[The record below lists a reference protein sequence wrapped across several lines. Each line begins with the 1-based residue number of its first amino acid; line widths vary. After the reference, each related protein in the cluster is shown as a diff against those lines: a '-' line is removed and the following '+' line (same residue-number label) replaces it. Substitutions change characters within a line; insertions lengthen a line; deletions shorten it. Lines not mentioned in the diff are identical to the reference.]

1 MRARSD
7 TAASPELSPFKEGS
21 YMELRNL
28 PWGKIA
34 LGLGMAGVAAVHPA
48 FAQEAATAAATVA
61 ADATATAAV
70 VAAPVAEVA
79 AEVAAPV
86 PDKGDTAWMMVS
98 TVLVMLMIVPG
109 LALFYGG
116 LVRTKNMASVL
127 TQILAVAA
135 LAMIMWVVFG
145 YALSFGGDANQFVS
159 TGKFFLKGVTADS
172 TVATFTDGVVI
183 PEFVFIAF
191 QMTFSAITVALVV
204 GGLVERMKF
213 SALMVFAMV
222 WLTISYYPI
231 AHMVWYL
238 GGTDAATGLI
248 FGWGALD
255 FAGGTVV
262 HINAGVTALV
272 GALLIGKRVGYQK
285 ELMAPH
291 SLTMTLIGTGLL
303 WVGWFGFN
311 AGSALEANGSAGLAL
326 INTFTATA
334 AGVLFWMLTERAL
347 GHSGS
352 LLGACSGAIA
362 GLVAITP
369 AAGNSGPF
377 GGILLGAVG
386 AVAACL
392 FVMKVKPKLGFDD
405 SLDVFGIHGV
415 AGIIGSIGTA
425 FTMLAVLGG
434 PAGDDYVLG
443 TQLWIQV
450 KSVAVAVIWSAI
462 AAAIA
467 FTIAKL
473 VTGGRVTPEVERE
486 GLDLGEHGERAY
498 NY

>member
-1 MRARSD
+1 MIKGEAMKF
-7 TAASPELSPFKEGS
+7 A
-21 YMELRNL
+21 N
-28 PWGKIA
+28 KIA
-34 LGLGMAGVAAVHPA
+34 AGAGAAGLSLFAALPA
-48 FAQEAATAAATVA
+48 WAQEAVAEAGPAAAE
-61 ADATATAAV
+61 AV
-70 VAAPVAEVA
+70 PT
-79 AEVAAPV
+79 
-86 PDKGDTAWMMVS
+86 PDKGDTAWMMIS
-98 TVLVMLMIVPG
+98 TVLVMAMIVPG

-127 TQILAVAA
+127 TQVLAVAA
-135 LAMIMWVVFG
+135 LAMILWVMYG
-145 YALSFGGDANQFVS
+145 YSLAFGGDANQFIS
-159 TGKFFLKGVTADS
+159 AGKMFLAGVTADS

-191 QMTFSAITVALVV
+191 QMTFSAITVALVL

-213 SALMVFAMV
+213 SAVMVFAIV
-222 WLTISYYPI
+222 WLTIVYYPI

-238 GGTDAATGLI
+238 GGTDEATGLI

-262 HINAGVTALV
+262 HINAGVAALV
-272 GALLIGKRVGYQK
+272 GCLIIGKRSGYQK
-285 ELMAPH
+285 DIMAPH
-291 SLTMTLIGTGLL
+291 SLTMTLIGSGLL

-347 GHSGS
+347 GHKGS

-362 GLVAITP
+362 GLVAVTP

-377 GGILLGAVG
+377 GAILLGAIAGIV
-386 AVAACL
+386 CCW
-392 FVMKVKPKLGFDD
+392 FVMKAKPKLGFDD
-405 SLDVFGIHGV
+405 SLDVFGIHGI
-415 AGIIGSIGTA
+415 GGLIGSVLTA
-425 FTMLAVLGG
+425 VTMLPALGG

-443 TQLWIQV
+443 SQLWIQI
-450 KSVAVAVIWSAI
+450 KSVGVAVLWSAVGSAI
-462 AAAIA
+462 A
-467 FTIAKL
+467 FYIAKA
-473 VTGGRVTPEVERE
+473 VTGGRVSEEVERE

>member
-1 MRARSD
+1 MTKGETMTFANKI
-7 TAASPELSPFKEGS
+7 AASAGAAGLSLFAA
-21 YMELRNL
+21 L
-28 PWGKIA
+28 PAW
-34 LGLGMAGVAAVHPA
+34 
-48 FAQEAATAAATVA
+48 AQEAAPAVAEAAAPT
-61 ADATATAAV
+61 
-70 VAAPVAEVA
+70 
-79 AEVAAPV
+79 
-86 PDKGDTAWMMVS
+86 PDKGDTAWMMIS
-98 TVLVMLMIVPG
+98 TVLVMAMIVPG

-135 LAMIMWVVFG
+135 LAMIMWVMFG
-145 YALSFGGDANQFVS
+145 YSLAFGGDGNEYIS
-159 TGKFFLKGVTADS
+159 SGKLFLAGVTADS
-172 TVATFTDGVVI
+172 TVATFSDGVVI

-191 QMTFSAITVALVV
+191 QMTFSAITVALVL

-213 SALMVFAMV
+213 SAVMVFAIV
-222 WLTISYYPI
+222 WLTIVYYPI

-238 GGTDAATGLI
+238 GGDEASTGLI

-262 HINAGVTALV
+262 HINAGIAGLV
-272 GALLIGKRVGYQK
+272 GCLVIGPRIGFKS
-285 ELMAPH
+285 EPMPPH
-291 SLTMTLIGTGLL
+291 SLVMTMIGASLL

-347 GHSGS
+347 GHKGS

-362 GLVAITP
+362 GLVAVTP

-377 GGILLGAVG
+377 GAILLGAIAGIV
-386 AVAACL
+386 CCW
-392 FVMKVKPKLGFDD
+392 FVMKAKPKLGFDD
-405 SLDVFGIHGV
+405 SLDVFGIHGI
-415 AGIIGSIGTA
+415 GGLIGSVLTA
-425 FTMLAVLGG
+425 VTMLPALGG

-443 TQLWIQV
+443 SQLWIQI
-450 KSVAVAVIWSAI
+450 KSVGVAVLWSA
-462 AAAIA
+462 AGSAIA
-467 FTIAKL
+467 FTIAKA
-473 VTGGRVTPEVERE
+473 VTGGRVSEEVERE

>member
-1 MRARSD
+1 MTKGETMTFANKF
-7 TAASPELSPFKEGS
+7 AAGAGAAGLALFAA
-21 YMELRNL
+21 L
-28 PWGKIA
+28 PVW
-34 LGLGMAGVAAVHPA
+34 
-48 FAQEAATAAATVA
+48 AQEAAPA
-61 ADATATAAV
+61 
-70 VAAPVAEVA
+70 VAEAVK
-79 AEVAAPV
+79 PT
-86 PDKGDTAWMMVS
+86 PDKGDTAWMMIS
-98 TVLVMLMIVPG
+98 TVLVMAMIVPG

-135 LAMIMWVVFG
+135 LAMIMWVMFG
-145 YALSFGGDANQFVS
+145 YSLAFGGDANQFIS
-159 TGKFFLKGVTADS
+159 SGKLFLAGVAADS

-191 QMTFSAITVALVV
+191 QMTFSAITVALVL

-213 SALMVFAMV
+213 SAVMVFAIV
-222 WLTISYYPI
+222 WLTIVYYPI

-238 GGTDAATGLI
+238 GGDDASTGLI

-262 HINAGVTALV
+262 HINAGIAALV
-272 GALLIGKRVGYQK
+272 GCLIIGKRTGYQK
-285 ELMAPH
+285 EIMAPH
-291 SLTMTLIGTGLL
+291 SLTMTLVGTGLL

-347 GHSGS
+347 GHKGS

-362 GLVAITP
+362 GLVAVTP

-377 GGILLGAVG
+377 GAILLGAVAG
-386 AVAACL
+386 IVCCW
-392 FVMKVKPKLGFDD
+392 FVMKLKAKLGFDD
-405 SLDVFGIHGV
+405 SLDVFGIHGI
-415 AGIIGSIGTA
+415 GGLIGSILTA
-425 FTMLAVLGG
+425 VTMLPALGG

-443 TQLWIQV
+443 SQLWIQV
-450 KSVAVAVIWSAI
+450 KSVGVAVLWSAVGS
-462 AAAIA
+462 AIA
-467 FTIAKL
+467 FTVAKA
-473 VTGGRVTPEVERE
+473 VTGGRVSEEVERE

>member
-1 MRARSD
+1 MTKGESMTFANKF
-7 TAASPELSPFKEGS
+7 AAGAGAMGLSLFAA
-21 YMELRNL
+21 L
-28 PWGKIA
+28 PAW
-34 LGLGMAGVAAVHPA
+34 
-48 FAQEAATAAATVA
+48 AQEAAPAVAEAAAPT
-61 ADATATAAV
+61 
-70 VAAPVAEVA
+70 
-79 AEVAAPV
+79 
-86 PDKGDTAWMMVS
+86 PDKGDTAWMITA
-98 TVLVMLMIVPG
+98 TVLVMAMIVPG

-116 LVRTKNMASVL
+116 LVRTKNMLSVL
-127 TQILAVAA
+127 TQIIAVAS
-135 LAMIMWVVFG
+135 LAMIMWVMFG
-145 YALSFGGDANQFVS
+145 YSLAFGGDANQFIS
-159 TGKFFLKGVTADS
+159 SGKLFLAGVTADS

-191 QMTFSAITVALVV
+191 QMTFSAITVALVL

-213 SALMVFAMV
+213 SAVMVFAIV
-222 WLTISYYPI
+222 WLSIVYYPI

-238 GGTDAATGLI
+238 GGTDEATGLI

-262 HINAGVTALV
+262 HINAGVAALV
-272 GALLIGKRVGYQK
+272 GCLIIGKRNGYQK
-285 ELMAPH
+285 DIMAPH

-347 GHSGS
+347 GHKGS

-362 GLVAITP
+362 GLVAVTP

-377 GGILLGAVG
+377 GAILLGAVAG
-386 AVAACL
+386 VVCCIV
-392 FVMKVKPKLGFDD
+392 VMKLKAKLGFDD

-415 AGIIGSIGTA
+415 GGLIGSVLTA
-425 FTMLAVLGG
+425 VTMLPALGG

-443 TQLWIQV
+443 SQLWIQI
-450 KSVAVAVIWSAI
+450 KSVGVAVLWSAVGSAI
-462 AAAIA
+462 A
-467 FTIAKL
+467 FYIAKA
-473 VTGGRVTPEVERE
+473 VTGGRVAAEVERE

>member
-1 MRARSD
+1 MNFKHLAMVAGSVGVGGLLL
-7 TAASPELSPFKEGS
+7 AA
-21 YMELRNL
+21 
-28 PWGKIA
+28 
-34 LGLGMAGVAAVHPA
+34 PA
-48 FAQEAATAAATVA
+48 FAQEAAAAVQATTAVTTAATTAVAETAAA
-61 ADATATAAV
+61 D
-70 VAAPVAEVA
+70 
-79 AEVAAPV
+79 PV
-86 PDKGDTAWMMVS
+86 PNKGDTAWMMVS

-116 LVRTKNMASVL
+116 LVRSKNMLSVL
-127 TQILAVAA
+127 TQIIAVAS
-135 LAMIMWVVFG
+135 LAMVMWVMFG
-145 YALSFGGDANQFVS
+145 YSLAFGGDFNQFIS
-159 TGKFFLKGVTADS
+159 SGKLFLAGVTADS
-172 TVATFTDGVVI
+172 NVATFTDGVVI

-213 SALMVFAMV
+213 SAIMVFAIV

-238 GGTDAATGLI
+238 GGDEASTGLI

-272 GALLIGKRVGYQK
+272 GAIMLGKRIGYQK

-334 AGVLFWMLTERAL
+334 AGVLFWMLTEKLL
-347 GHSGS
+347 GHAGS

-362 GLVAITP
+362 GLVAVTP

-377 GGILLGAVG
+377 GAILLGAVAG
-386 AVAACL
+386 ILCCL
-392 FVMKVKPKLGFDD
+392 FVMKAKPKLGFDD
-405 SLDVFGIHGV
+405 SLDVFGIHGIG
-415 AGIIGSIGTA
+415 GIVGSIGTA
-425 FTMLAVLGG
+425 VTMLAVLGG
-434 PAGDDYVLG
+434 PAGDDYELG
-443 TQLWIQV
+443 SQLWIQV
-450 KSVAVAVIWSAI
+450 KSVAVAIAWSAVG
-462 AAAIA
+462 AAIA

-473 VTGGRVTPEVERE
+473 VTGLRVTEEVERE